1 MTKVVNSKFF
11 RTIVTIAAF
20 VIAFFI
26 ASAIGATAADAATAS
41 SLNVI
46 VNGQSVAFN
55 DNTGRP
61 VITNE
66 NRTLVPM
73 RGVAEA
79 YGAQV
84 SWDPANYQAVVKY
97 SGTTVKVPVGQ
108 NYLITK
114 SGIKTMDTRARII
127 KDRTYL
133 PVRAVMEEL
142 GTKVDFDGSS
152 NTVLI
157 SSPSA
162 GASSTHNGSVLQ
174 STVNP
179 FNTVKDFV
187 IQNGTDKNGLDTY
200 TIFKNNA
207 GWYRIIYDGETDNL
221 YLYLK
226 NSDTD
231 LFLTLNNKNVTLE
244 AFSSIMT
251 LNGGQDQMDGRLDK
265 TAYGNAASFRLEA
278 ADVDPDGADGIQHRQ
293 FIQNTTA
300 QMLTWF
306 DQFASQNIGLTSAD
320 FGFVR

>member
-11 RTIVTIAAF
+11 RTIVTVLVF

-26 ASAIGATAADAATAS
+26 ASAIGAPAADAASAS

-46 VNGQSVAFN
+46 VNGQSVVFN
-55 DNTGRP
+55 DDTGRP

-84 SWDPANYQAVVKY
+84 SWDAANYQAVVEY
-97 SGTTVKVPVGQ
+97 NGTTVKVPVGQ
-108 NYLITK
+108 NYLITR

-127 KDRTYL
+127 NDRTYL

-142 GTKVDFDGSS
+142 GANVDFDGSR

-162 GASSTHNGSVLQ
+162 EASYTHNVSAVQ
-174 STVNP
+174 RTADPFSTVKN
-179 FNTVKDFV
+179 FV
-187 IQNGTDKNGLDTY
+187 IQNGTDTNGLDTY

-207 GWYRIIYDGETDNL
+207 GWYRIIYDGSTDNL

-231 LFLTLNNKNVTLE
+231 LFLTLNNRNVTLE
-244 AFSSIMT
+244 AFSSIMNF
-251 LNGGQDQMDGRLDK
+251 NGNQDQMDGRLDK

-278 ADVDPDGADGIQHRQ
+278 ADVDPNGADGIQHKQ
-293 FIQNTTA
+293 FIQNTTT

-306 DQFASQNIGLTSAD
+306 DQFASQNFGVTSAD